1 MANIYLDTLN
11 AILRQKDLTRDVIG
25 QAAIAQAIENLAEAV
40 SNLDAEDEN
49 DDHFI

>member
-1 MANIYLDTLN
+1 MANVYLDQLLS
-11 AILRQKDLTRDVIG
+11 ILKKRDLTRDVIG

-40 SNLDAEDEN
+40 SQLSEEEEN